1 MFELQHFKPRILTEF
16 LDSETLS
23 VTLRPRL
30 SLVVCKLF
38 KAMLKKLHLTL
49 SRPSMWSACVRG
61 PLLECVRAIAHNILV
76 LMSSTITPPIS

>member
-30 SLVVCKLF
+30 SSVVCILLKT
-38 KAMLKKLHLTL
+38 MLKKLCLTL
-49 SRPSMWSACVRG
+49 LRPSMWSGHVLG
-61 PLLECVRAIAHNILV
+61 PLLECVCAIVHNILI
-76 LMSSTITPPIS
+76 LTLY